1 MTPRLA
7 RVALSGFL
15 LLAAGVTANALYLQG
30 AAERVASK
38 PAPPPLRAESQRQPS
53 QTKEP
58 KTEKAAA
65 AVEPAAPRLSDKDA
79 QPLNV
84 RTVRVATVS
93 SALQEEVG
101 AETVR
106 VVQAEL
112 NRLGYGP
119 IAADGVM
126 RPASRAAIMAFE
138 HDHRL
143 ALTGEASQALLKQL
157 LFGGPAAAA
166 GSGSVEVRSAHAQ
179 AVIEDVQRRLASRGY
194 RPGAIDGRLSADTV
208 AAIRTFETDQ
218 GLVPRG
224 RISAALLE
232 RLERPH
238 SGMAAGG
245 RHRVR

>member
-7 RVALSGFL
+7 RVALGGFL

-30 AAERVASK
+30 AAERLASK
-38 PAPPPLRAESQRQPS
+38 PPPPPRAEPRRQPS
-53 QTKEP
+53 PTKAGKP
-58 KTEKAAA
+58 PAAA
-65 AVEPAAPRLSDKDA
+65 EPPAVRLSAKDA
-79 QPLNV
+79 QSPKV

-93 SALQEEVG
+93 AAPQDAG
-101 AETVR
+101 DAETVR
-106 VVQAEL
+106 AVQAEL

-138 HDHRL
+138 QDQRL
-143 ALTGEASQALLKQL
+143 ALTGEASQDLLKQL
-157 LFGGPAAAA
+157 LFGAPVPAPA
-166 GSGSVEVRSAHAQ
+166 SGSVEVRSAHAR
-179 AVIEDVQRRLASRGY
+179 AVIEEVQRRLASRGY
-194 RPGAIDGRLSADTV
+194 HPGAIDGRLSADTI
-208 AAIRTFETDQ
+208 AAIRTFEADQ

-224 RISAALLE
+224 RISAAILE
-232 RLERPH
+232 RLERPQ